1 MPENTSTMGDEKAED
16 KFPRMT
22 KKALKQICKDQKL
35 YLTPHLNDI
44 LYLHFRGFG
53 KIENLEEY
61 TGVKCL
67 WLECN
72 GIEKIENL
80 GFMKELKCLYL
91 QQNMLKKVE
100 NLEELDGL
108 DTLNVS
114 NNIIRSIENIACL
127 PVLNTL
133 QIAHNRL
140 ASAGDIK
147 ELASCQ
153 KLSIVD
159 LSYNKIDD
167 PNIVDVLAEMP
178 NLSVLNLIGNP
189 VIKKIK
195 NYRKNMILKLKN
207 LKYLDDR
214 PVFPRERACTEA
226 WAQGGPAAEKEER
239 ERWINKERQKMED
252 GFNELAKLRKGSLR
266 EKEDLL
272 AEEQYRKEEMAG
284 TTDEDLLRIWDE
296 KPVTSTR
303 PIDENIEIA
312 CKEITEEME
321 TITIRPQSTPQ
332 GIFGSRPQQQRQA
345 GPLLSEIVS
354 QDNSESQADRVL
366 ITEMRDEDGVET
378 ITLGVEKRKMASKIY
393 IEEDDNQ
400 SDIDDLPDLEDVD
413 VTDPLFVKN
422 FTKQEKPLFTELKMP
437 LEIQARS
444 SPLIQELDTPSA
456 SNNKT
461 RLIIENITH
470 TSPHA
475 RHEAADHP
483 TEDSEDG
490 VEGRLHMESAKEN
503 SLFSD
508 IQRLAA
514 TVGSTI
520 DREPLDINREKR
532 AFQRKARRD
541 SLDGLD

>member
-1 MPENTSTMGDEKAED
+1 
-16 KFPRMT
+16 MT

-178 NLSVLNLIGNP
+178 NLVRAHIFGVVLNLIGNP

-252 GFNELAKLRKGSLR
+252 GFNGDEL
-266 EKEDLL
+266 
-272 AEEQYRKEEMAG
+272 Q
-284 TTDEDLLRIWDE
+284 
-296 KPVTSTR
+296 
-303 PIDENIEIA
+303 
-312 CKEITEEME
+312 
-321 TITIRPQSTPQ
+321 
-332 GIFGSRPQQQRQA
+332 
-345 GPLLSEIVS
+345 
-354 QDNSESQADRVL
+354 
-366 ITEMRDEDGVET
+366 
-378 ITLGVEKRKMASKIY
+378 
-393 IEEDDNQ
+393 
-400 SDIDDLPDLEDVD
+400 
-413 VTDPLFVKN
+413 
-422 FTKQEKPLFTELKMP
+422 
-437 LEIQARS
+437 
-444 SPLIQELDTPSA
+444 
-456 SNNKT
+456 
-461 RLIIENITH
+461 
-470 TSPHA
+470 
-475 RHEAADHP
+475 
-483 TEDSEDG
+483 
-490 VEGRLHMESAKEN
+490 
-503 SLFSD
+503 
-508 IQRLAA
+508 
-514 TVGSTI
+514 
-520 DREPLDINREKR
+520 
-532 AFQRKARRD
+532 
-541 SLDGLD
+541 